1 MWSCLTRVQ
10 MSGCDPRELHVVSRV
25 ATRVLRL
32 CGQPGVG
39 GHWHPV
45 RISATKIIRRNPHPP
60 VRGTS
65 VRTRWDPDSGT
76 LVRSTS
82 TSTATSHTKGH
93 PAPRHRS
100 QCHESRAFSEDLAPL
115 CFGYP
120 APRSAADRRCSFQ
133 DSPQSVSVYH
143 KAEPQL
149 GHEGQRVD
157 EWRWR
162 TPD

>member
-1 MWSCLTRVQ
+1 

-25 ATRVLRL
+25 ATQVLRL
-32 CGQPGVG
+32 CGQPGGG

-100 QCHESRAFSEDLAPL
+100 QCHESLGRFQ
-115 CFGYP
+115 
-120 APRSAADRRCSFQ
+120 RIWRRCASGTRRPAAPPIVAVH
-133 DSPQSVSVYH
+133 SKTHPNRYQSTTKQNHSLDTRD
-143 KAEPQL
+143 KGWTSGGG
-149 GHEGQRVD
+149 GHQVD
-157 EWRWR
+157 LY
-162 TPD
+162 